1 MKCSTKRRLSLA
13 RATGPRRGLNVH
25 RLIAPPATAAT
36 LTLGLVAMALVFS
49 SPASAQTRHCSDDVM
64 SAPTGPATVSAASTT
79 SFGRVLVVGSGDYA
93 GCSLYLLTSDQ
104 LNALSGA
111 PFACSDNMNAL
122 ESPCDS
128 DLWPAL
134 LTEGAPIAGDRK
146 SVV

>member
-104 LNALSGA
+104 LNARRTA
-111 PFACSDNMNAL
+111 H
-122 ESPCDS
+122 
-128 DLWPAL
+128 
-134 LTEGAPIAGDRK
+134 
-146 SVV
+146 